1 LTRIGEEQGMGGKA
15 IMAKNN
21 VKCAEYITHCFSLYL
36 HSRKPEALSNI
47 LHQWSII
54 ISNYRYKIKVNYGIW
69 VAKQNA

>member
-47 LHQWSII
+47 LHQ
-54 ISNYRYKIKVNYGIW
+54 
-69 VAKQNA
+69 